1 MNMND
6 KVQIIKKHFPG
17 LFDRTFG
24 RLLFCDCIDISKLTF
39 DRYSSFKDNL
49 IMNYNSFEDAAQDIR
64 EKYKNIGLDLI
75 YKDIQYFPFNNVIW
89 HLGGGTA
96 YEFEDWLKL
105 SQDRSFVISRIEEK
119 DNKGFYDDFTHYEDD
134 EYFSLYFE
142 DYLTIKKKPKDEYPE
157 IRFNES
163 YLIRFNTFLY
173 INLYIEYLLGFS
185 LDDMCER
192 NKKFI
197 LNILSE
203 LVSYSSYNQKI
214 NPDYFINID
223 IHSTNIN
230 DLIRWFNIKN
240 GLNIGFLIL
249 DKILEK
255 HSIDELWIMYFDS
268 FYRSVKMQKYPEDY
282 NFDEEEEF
290 FNSFIEDYNNYDKS
304 NLKWYYELDDPETF
318 LSHEQIEKFM
328 NCE

>member
-1 MNMND
+1 MND

-39 DRYSSFKDNL
+39 DRYLSFKDNL

-119 DNKGFYDDFTHYEDD
+119 DNKGFYEDFYHCEDD
-134 EYFSLYFE
+134 VYFSLGFE
-142 DYLTIKKKPKDEYPE
+142 DYLTIKKKPKNEYPE

-192 NKKFI
+192 NKDFI
-197 LNILSE
+197 LNILSG
-203 LVSYSSYNQKI
+203 LVSNSSYSQKI

-255 HSIDELWIMYFDS
+255 HSINELWIMYFDS

-328 NCE
+328 NCG